1 MLNLQKINYSTF
13 FEHECHLHVRVPRI
27 KRDDGKVKMILPPFA
42 GELNGF
48 TLLNGSVALMG

>member
-1 MLNLQKINYSTF
+1 LRDFDKVKV
-13 FEHECHLHVRVPRI
+13 ECHLHVRVPRI

-48 TLLNGSVALMG
+48 TLFLTVLLSVW